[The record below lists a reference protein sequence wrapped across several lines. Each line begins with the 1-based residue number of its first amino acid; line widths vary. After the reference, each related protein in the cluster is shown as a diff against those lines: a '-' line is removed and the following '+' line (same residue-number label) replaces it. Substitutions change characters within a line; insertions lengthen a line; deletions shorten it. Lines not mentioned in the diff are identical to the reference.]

1 MIEMDADGVPSFD
14 PDDDTFRQTFL
25 AHVYDVSVG
34 AYSDA
39 SPVTFYVN
47 NVPPIS
53 LLAPDDVFLFRKDT
67 AITTIPMSTLWE
79 DSEGDALTFDATG
92 LATGLSE
99 DGTDITGTPTVY
111 GKSDTTLKATDVTG
125 EFTEHAIEVQI
136 GELVPDVDGLTLAA
150 ATSAIEAVASMTV
163 SAAGSIGVVTSQDPV
178 AGALAP
184 HDQVVSITI
193 GSEEV
198 SIVTRPVVSASI
210 SSGLPPSSQ
219 LNGWL
224 QG

>member
-1 MIEMDADGVPSFD
+1 
-14 PDDDTFRQTFL
+14 
-25 AHVYDVSVG
+25 
-34 AYSDA
+34 
-39 SPVTFYVN
+39 
-47 NVPPIS
+47 
-53 LLAPDDVFLFRKDT
+53 
-67 AITTIPMSTLWE
+67 
-79 DSEGDALTFDATG
+79 
-92 LATGLSE
+92 
-99 DGTDITGTPTVY
+99 
-111 GKSDTTLKATDVTG
+111 
-125 EFTEHAIEVQI
+125 
-136 GELVPDVDGLTLAA
+136 
-150 ATSAIEAVASMTV
+150 MTV

-198 SIVTRPVVSASI
+198 SIVTRPVISASI